1 MFLLNWA
8 TVPYDLRALGS
19 FFPSRRCDALDPGEK
34 VGSFFGSGNGCAYF
48 DGWPSDDEDWCTPM
62 AYLPG
67 MSPPLFDQADG
78 RGPPRPRCCVSC
90 CFFLVV

>member
-1 MFLLNWA
+1 MTSVLWGA
-8 TVPYDLRALGS
+8 
-19 FFPSRRCDALDPGEK
+19 FPPRDGAAPSILGEK
-34 VGSFFGSGNGCAYF
+34 VGSFFGGGSGCSDF

-78 RGPPRPRCCVSC
+78 RGPRPRCCVSC